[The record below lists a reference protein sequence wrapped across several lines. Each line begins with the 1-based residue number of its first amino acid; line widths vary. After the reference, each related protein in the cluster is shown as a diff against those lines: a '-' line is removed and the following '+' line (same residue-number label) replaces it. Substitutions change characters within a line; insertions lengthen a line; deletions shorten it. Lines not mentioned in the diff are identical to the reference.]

1 MGLTATTTRHR
12 SSRLGCLAFAALMVV
27 LLAPPPTAHAQL
39 GGTGTLL
46 GTTTVLVST
55 GALAGGT
62 SNALEASDNSGS
74 IPGLLNAEVLHAV
87 TFAWPDEGAS
97 EASVADLQLNVGGIT
112 IGADLVLARAKAVFG
127 VSGVAIC
134 DIANLSI
141 NGFPIVVTGSANQM
155 VGIPGGVLIINE
167 QQVAADGTS
176 TVVNA
181 LHVMVGGVA
190 DVIIA
195 SARAG
200 LTVGQASAV
209 VATY

>member
-1 MGLTATTTRHR
+1 M
-12 SSRLGCLAFAALMVV
+12 SV
-27 LLAPPPTAHAQL
+27 LLVPPPADAQL

-46 GTTTVLVST
+46 GTTTVLAST
-55 GALAGGT
+55 GPLAGGT
-62 SNALEASDNSGS
+62 SDALESSDIAGS
-74 IPGLLNAEVLHAV
+74 IPGLLNADVLHAV
-87 TFAWPDEGAS
+87 TISWPDEGAS
-97 EASVADLQLNVGGIT
+97 EASVADLQLNVGGVT

-127 VSGVAIC
+127 VAGVGIC
-134 DIANLSI
+134 DIANLTI
-141 NGFPIVVTGSANQM
+141 NGFPLAVTGSPNQTI
-155 VGIPGGVLIINE
+155 GIPGGVLIINE

-200 LTVGQASAV
+200 ITVGQASAV
-209 VATY
+209 VASY